1 VSDDQ
6 TRAPMRDPQPG
17 VAGGSVSPQ
26 TGAEGGAQ
34 TDDSGVGSGATPTT
48 TTGP

>member
-1 VSDDQ
+1 
-6 TRAPMRDPQPG
+6 MRDPQPG

-34 TDDSGVGSGATPTT
+34 TDHGGVGSGATPTT